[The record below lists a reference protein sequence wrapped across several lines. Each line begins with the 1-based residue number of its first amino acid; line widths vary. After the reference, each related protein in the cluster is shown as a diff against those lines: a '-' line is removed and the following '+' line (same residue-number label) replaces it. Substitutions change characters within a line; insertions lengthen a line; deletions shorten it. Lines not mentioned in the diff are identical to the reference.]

1 MPSRTPARSGEVA
14 IADRFGAF
22 DVAALVLAL
31 ALLAAAPFLIADVAG
46 ETIEYRRGLR
56 DETSP
61 GWIAGPVVIV
71 LGLVWPAWRLIPLM
85 SRMTAVR
92 MDAERLRLYAEIP
105 AGGNFRTHP
114 DARVNIPW
122 DEVDRLVVWRLR
134 VKRFGFVPGWRP
146 QLGVVRTVDQ
156 YGITQREPSKRQR
169 LSEDARKDGVP
180 VRLGH
185 MMKARSVK
193 LSPARAGKVA
203 EAVRRL
209 APHVAVVDER
219 EAGRSPKIEPP
230 TPRGPK
236 AY

>member
-1 MPSRTPARSGEVA
+1 MPSRNQAASGEVA

-22 DVAALVLAL
+22 DAAALVLAL

-46 ETIEYRRGLR
+46 ETIVYRQGGR
-56 DETSP
+56 DQSSP
-61 GWIAGPVVIV
+61 GWIAGPVVV
-71 LGLVWPAWRLIPLM
+71 LLGLVWPVWRLVPLL
-85 SRMTAVR
+85 RRTAAVR
-92 MDAERLRLYAEIP
+92 MDAERIRLHPDFP
-105 AGGNFRTHP
+105 AGGNFRA
-114 DARVNIPW
+114 DARVDVPW

-146 QLGVVRTVDQ
+146 QLGVVKTVDQ
-156 YGITQREPSKRQR
+156 YGIAQKEPSERQR
-169 LSEDARKDGVP
+169 RSEDVRPDGVP

-193 LSPARAGKVA
+193 LSAARAGAVA
-203 EAVRRL
+203 AAVRRL

-219 EAGRSPKIEPP
+219 EAGRSPRIEPP
-230 TPRGPK
+230 DRRDPK